1 MIIDAATAIQS
12 LLPNA
17 NGYTTIGNKIVQW
30 EDPNHNQPTEK
41 EIVQEIAKLEYEQE
55 VNQYQ
60 LKRAEEYPS
69 WGKQLDYI
77 YHNGIDAWKTDIV
90 DPVKTKYPKQ
100 TVDSDE
106 MDTRKAQ
113 ALFDYQLAEY
123 TKAVTRLDQYQV
135 ANGRVEVTEMQDGP
149 NQLTDSDGALQ
160 FDSDRVAIYE
170 QVEVITVTAIDP
182 LPATVTQTQYD
193 SDGTATEVEV
203 TNPLITKDS
212 EERAAAQAIVDATP
226 QPVIDEYNS

>member
-30 EDPNHNQPTEK
+30 EDPNHNQPTEE

-113 ALFDYQLAEY
+113 ALFDYQLADA
-123 TKAVTRLDQYQV
+123 K
-135 ANGRVEVTEMQDGP
+135 
-149 NQLTDSDGALQ
+149 
-160 FDSDRVAIYE
+160 
-170 QVEVITVTAIDP
+170 
-182 LPATVTQTQYD
+182 
-193 SDGTATEVEV
+193 
-203 TNPLITKDS
+203 
-212 EERAAAQAIVDATP
+212 AAA
-226 QPVIDEYNS
+226 NSE